1 MPLETTLYYNAAL
14 WLNRQNKKQL
24 VLHLKLKDSF
34 HTYAIITIIF
44 WSLAFVLTRLALEYF
59 SAFSLGFLRYAFA
72 SCALIVIAL
81 ITKMKLPKKA
91 DAKWFALSGA
101 LGFFLYM
108 ISFNKGC
115 ETVTSATG
123 SVIIATVPV
132 ITSLLARFVYKEKL
146 KVLQWIAIAIE
157 FSGVVVLTLLDSSFS
172 FNHGLIWLVFASL
185 LLSTYNL
192 LQRKLTKTYSGLQA
206 SAFSI
211 FFGTIMLAVFLPTSV
226 NDLRSAPPISILY
239 IAILGVFSSAIAY
252 AAWAQAF
259 KKAEKASSVS
269 NYMFVTPF
277 LASLMGFLFA
287 GEEID
292 TPTLIGGGIILFG
305 LFIFNF
311 GDKLINRNNK
321 ETAGQ

>member
-1 MPLETTLYYNAAL
+1 MKFKESY
-14 WLNRQNKKQL
+14 
-24 VLHLKLKDSF
+24 

-44 WSLAFVLTRLALEYF
+44 WSLAYVLTRLALEYF

-72 SCALIVIAL
+72 TCALIVMAL
-81 ITKMKLPKKA
+81 VTKMRLPKKT
-91 DAKWFALSGA
+91 DMKWFLVCG
-101 LGFFLYM
+101 LIGFFLYM
-108 ISFNKGC
+108 IAFNKGC
-115 ETVTSATG
+115 KTVTSATS

-132 ITSLLARFVYKEKL
+132 ITALLARFVYKEKL
-146 KVLQWIAIAIE
+146 KAFQWAAIAIE

-172 FNHGLIWLVFASL
+172 FNYGLVWLIFASL

-211 FFGTIMLAVFLPTSV
+211 FSGTLMLSVFLPMTV
-226 NDLRSAPPISILY
+226 KDVQTAPPISILY

-252 AAWAQAF
+252 VAWAQAF

-277 LASLMGFLFA
+277 LASLMGFLLA
-287 GEEID
+287 GEKID
-292 TPTLIGGGIILFG
+292 APTLIGGGIILFG

-311 GDKLINRNNK
+311 GDKLGIH
-321 ETAGQ
+321 TH

>member
-1 MPLETTLYYNAAL
+1 MKFKESY
-14 WLNRQNKKQL
+14 
-24 VLHLKLKDSF
+24 

-44 WSLAFVLTRLALEYF
+44 WSLAYVLTRLALEYF

-72 SCALIVIAL
+72 TCALIVMAL
-81 ITKMKLPKKA
+81 VTKMRLPKKT
-91 DAKWFALSGA
+91 DMKWFLVCG
-101 LGFFLYM
+101 LIGFFLYM
-108 ISFNKGC
+108 IAFNKGC
-115 ETVTSATG
+115 KTVTSATS

-132 ITSLLARFVYKEKL
+132 ITALLARFVYKEKL
-146 KVLQWIAIAIE
+146 KAFQWAAIAIE

-172 FNHGLIWLVFASL
+172 FNYGLVWLIFASL

-211 FFGTIMLAVFLPTSV
+211 FSGTLMLSVFLPMTV
-226 NDLRSAPPISILY
+226 KDVQTAPPISILY

-277 LASLMGFLFA
+277 LASLMGFLLA
-287 GEEID
+287 GEKID
-292 TPTLIGGGIILFG
+292 APTLIGGGIILFG

-311 GDKLINRNNK
+311 GDKLGIH
-321 ETAGQ
+321 TH